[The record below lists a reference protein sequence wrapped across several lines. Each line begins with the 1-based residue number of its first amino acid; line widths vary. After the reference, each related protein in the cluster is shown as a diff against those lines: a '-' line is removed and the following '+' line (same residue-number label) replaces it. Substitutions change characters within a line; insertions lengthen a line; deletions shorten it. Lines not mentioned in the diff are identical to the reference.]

1 MQEIKLIT
9 EGGIDWYSIIIP
21 SAVTIIGFIV
31 NLYLT
36 KSSIKQE
43 ILKIQKNLMIEK
55 NVQIMEFFLKAVES
69 PNGINI
75 TKFQETMNLIY
86 SYGSNDLI
94 RLFGEYQQF
103 NYAGTNSNNYS
114 RMFAFYTLILSQIK
128 YDLTGEVV
136 KPSSILKIKIKD
148 FYTTDKLDNY
158 HEEINLI
165 IEKLKLNKDF
175 SLNSNFR
182 NVD

>member
-75 TKFQETMNLIY
+75 KKFQETMNLI
-86 SYGSNDLI
+86 
-94 RLFGEYQQF
+94 
-103 NYAGTNSNNYS
+103 
-114 RMFAFYTLILSQIK
+114 
-128 YDLTGEVV
+128 
-136 KPSSILKIKIKD
+136 
-148 FYTTDKLDNY
+148 
-158 HEEINLI
+158 
-165 IEKLKLNKDF
+165 
-175 SLNSNFR
+175 
-182 NVD
+182 